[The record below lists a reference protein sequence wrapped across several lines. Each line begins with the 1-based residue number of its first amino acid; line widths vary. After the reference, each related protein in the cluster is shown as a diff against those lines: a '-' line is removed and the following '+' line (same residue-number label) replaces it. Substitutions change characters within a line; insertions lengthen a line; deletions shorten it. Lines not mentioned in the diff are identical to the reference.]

1 MKLEEKECSF
11 FHNYIKGAHKGVPFK
26 EGGEKKKKISISPTK
41 IKQTKKPQQMKNQIN
56 QMASSTNLHHI

>member
-26 EGGEKKKKISISPTK
+26 EGGEKKE
-41 IKQTKKPQQMKNQIN
+41 KNIN
-56 QMASSTNLHHI
+56 

>member
-26 EGGEKKKKISISPTK
+26 EGGKKKEKKYQLVPLKLNKRKNPNKRKTK
-41 IKQTKKPQQMKNQIN
+41 
-56 QMASSTNLHHI
+56 